1 MEPQDSDKPRWGY
14 GLEETPFSRYSYEQQ
29 KINTH
34 KVKLLPAL
42 NIVFQLII
50 FLLSIWYYWNSILNT
65 SLFLLINFIL
75 INIFFFILNLIT
87 IRNQFSTNRKKLY
100 SCLIFLST
108 VVLLY
113 VSIIVSPVENA
124 VGILLLSWCI
134 VILLDGIMYW
144 LAKII
149 PPIIL

>member
-50 FLLSIWYYWNSILNT
+50 VLLSIWHYWHSIPET
-65 SLFLLINFIL
+65 SPLLLINFIL
-75 INIFFFILNLIT
+75 VNIFFFILNLIT
-87 IRNQFSTNRKKLY
+87 IRNQFTTIRKLLY

-108 VVLLY
+108 LVLLY
-113 VSIIVSPVENA
+113 VSVIVSPVGNA
-124 VGILLLSWCI
+124 VGILLL
-134 VILLDGIMYW
+134 
-144 LAKII
+144 
-149 PPIIL
+149 